1 MAIIIKWS
9 DEARKTFDDNINYL
23 IKEWGENEIRNF
35 IKQTNLK
42 ITSIELNPK
51 LYRRSEKYPRIR
63 RVSINK
69 NITLF
74 YRYFPTKKEVTLL
87 TFGNTNQDPKKLKY

>member
-9 DEARKTFDDNINYL
+9 DEALKTFDDNINYL
-23 IKEWGENEIRNF
+23 IREWSENEIKNF
-35 IKQTNLK
+35 IKQTNLR

-51 LYRRSEKYPRIR
+51 LYRRSEKHLHIR

-74 YRYFPTKKEVTLL
+74 YQYFSTKKEVTLL
-87 TFGNTNQDPKKLKY
+87 TFWNTNQDPKKLKY

>member
-1 MAIIIKWS
+1 MAIVIKWS
-9 DEARKTFDDNINYL
+9 DEAVKTFDDNINYL
-23 IKEWGENEIRNF
+23 VTEWSENEIINF

-51 LYRRSEKYPRIR
+51 LYRRSEKYPHVR
-63 RVSINK
+63 RVGINK

-74 YRYFPTKKEVTLL
+74 YQYFPSKKEVTLL
-87 TFGNTNQDPKKLKY
+87 TFWNNSQDPKKLKY

>member
-1 MAIIIKWS
+1 VAIIIKWS

-87 TFGNTNQDPKKLKY
+87 TFWNTNQDPKKLKY

>member
-1 MAIIIKWS
+1 MRSGI
-9 DEARKTFDDNINYL
+9 
-23 IKEWGENEIRNF
+23 F
-35 IKQTNLK
+35 IKQTNLR
-42 ITSIELNPK
+42 ITSIQLTPK

-74 YRYFPTKKEVTLL
+74 YEYFPTKKEVTLV
-87 TFGNTNQDPKKLKY
+87 TFWNTHQDPKN

>member
-9 DEARKTFDDNINYL
+9 HEAVKTFDDNINYL
-23 IKEWGENEIRNF
+23 IREWSENEIRNF
-35 IKQTNLK
+35 IKQTNLR
-42 ITSIELNPK
+42 IASIELNPK
-51 LYRRSEKYPRIR
+51 LYRRSEKHPRIR

-74 YRYFPTKKEVTLL
+74 YQYYPTKKEVTLL
-87 TFGNTNQDPKKLKY
+87 IFWNTHQDPKKLKY

>member
-9 DEARKTFDDNINYL
+9 DEAIKTFDDNINYL
-23 IKEWGENEIRNF
+23 IKEWSENEIRNF

-51 LYRRSEKYPRIR
+51 LYRRSEKYTRIR
-63 RVSINK
+63 KVSINK

-74 YRYFPTKKEVTLL
+74 YQYFPTKKEVTLL
-87 TFGNTNQDPKKLKY
+87 TFWNTNRDPKKLKY